1 LSVRAALAR
10 YHDGVQRVPP
20 PLVPHPLMRQSWRDL
35 TFLHWPYDPS
45 VVRPLVPAELEL
57 DLYDG
62 AAWVGLVP
70 FLITGL
76 THPRAP
82 VLPWLSNFAETNV
95 RTYVVDR
102 QGRAGV
108 WFFSLDAARL
118 PAVIGARLAYAL
130 PYFWARMT
138 IRSDQAGTHY
148 TSTRLHG
155 PKAESDI
162 LVQPGDA
169 IATPTERERFLTARF
184 RLYAR
189 RGGRLLDAAI
199 EHEPWPLQ
207 RANVLELRQNLVRA
221 SGLPEPSGEPLAQFA
236 RKVDVLVAAPG
247 ASPRIAVG

>member
-1 LSVRAALAR
+1 
-10 YHDGVQRVPP
+10 
-20 PLVPHPLMRQSWRDL
+20 MRQTWRDL

-57 DLYDG
+57 DLFDG

-76 THPRAP
+76 TYPRGP
-82 VLPWLSNFAETNV
+82 VLPWLSNFPETNV

-102 QGRAGV
+102 EGRGGV

-138 IRSDQAGTHY
+138 ILSNDAGTRY

-162 LVQPGDA
+162 RVRPGDA
-169 IATPTERERFLTARF
+169 IATPSELGHFLTARF
-184 RLYAR
+184 RLYAW

-199 EHEPWPLQ
+199 DHEPWPLQ
-207 RANVLELRQNLVRA
+207 RASVLELRQNLLQA
-221 SGLPEPSGEPLAQFA
+221 AGLPELSCEPLAHFSRQ
-236 RKVDVLVAAPG
+236 VDVLVASPMRSRKDS
-247 ASPRIAVG
+247 ASA

>member
-1 LSVRAALAR
+1 
-10 YHDGVQRVPP
+10 
-20 PLVPHPLMRQSWRDL
+20 MRQTWRDL

-57 DLYDG
+57 DLFDG

-76 THPRAP
+76 TYARGP

-102 QGRAGV
+102 LGRGGV

-138 IRSDQAGTHY
+138 VLSNDGTRY
-148 TSTRLHG
+148 TSARLHG

-162 LVQPGDA
+162 GVRPGDA
-169 IATPTERERFLTARF
+169 IATPSELERFLTARF
-184 RLYAR
+184 RLYAT
-189 RGGRLLDAAI
+189 RGGHLLDAAI
-199 EHEPWPLQ
+199 DHEPWPLQ
-207 RANVLELRQNLVRA
+207 RASVLELRQNLVQA
-221 SGLPEPSGEPLAQFA
+221 AGLPEPSGEPLAHFSRQ
-236 RKVDVLVAAPG
+236 VDVLVASPMSSRKDS
-247 ASPRIAVG
+247 ASA